1 MPATTTSKPRRTKR
15 AAVEP
20 VEGAVPLD
28 VDDAA
33 PLDAGGPAELDDDQ
47 GALSGVVVAP
57 ALTFT
62 TPKKQR
68 AHDDPAERSIAF
80 TIDEELY
87 TIVRPRKL
95 TEALAGL
102 IEVSAR
108 RATQGDVLFAGSTF
122 LRRVLAPESLTRIQ
136 ARLDDDGDDFEI
148 GDLFDNLEAIAL
160 ELIRLEPTGAATG
173 PVPARRRAVNR

>member
-1 MPATTTSKPRRTKR
+1 MPAAATAKPRRTKR
-15 AAVEP
+15 AAVE
-20 VEGAVPLD
+20 VEGVVPLD

-33 PLDAGGPAELDDDQ
+33 PLVDDEPAELDVDE
-47 GALSGVVVAP
+47 GALSGVVVPP

-68 AHDDPAERSIAF
+68 TQDDVTERSIAF
-80 TIDEELY
+80 TIDGEVY

-108 RATQGDVLFAGSTF
+108 RATQGDVLFAGSNF

-136 ARLDDDGDDFEI
+136 ARLDDDDDDFAI

-160 ELIRLEPTGAATG
+160 ELIRLEPSGAASG